1 MLDIIKKTS
10 LQLVQKGSI
19 ISSSTIITETLLE
32 SNSICFFVIRRPGWS
47 LCREEALDLANMF
60 KSSSFSNYSSM

>member
-32 SNSICFFVIRRPGWS
+32 SNSICFFVIRRPG
-47 LCREEALDLANMF
+47 
-60 KSSSFSNYSSM
+60 